1 MVLKKG
7 KRSLYKKLEEKGDH
21 FQVHFF
27 IFQKLSASAN
37 KIILLFFFFYF
48 KRPHFTAGFMIKKL
62 SSF

>member
-7 KRSLYKKLEEKGDH
+7 KRSHYKKLKEKGDN

-37 KIILLFFFFYF
+37 KIFLLFFYF
-48 KRPHFTAGFMIKKL
+48 KLPHFTAGFMIKKL